1 MDDRTKEA
9 VTRELVE
16 VLGETKVFSRVSD
29 LIPYTKD
36 TYQIRFD
43 EEYKYLPDFVV
54 LPGSTE
60 EVQEVVRIAA
70 RHKAPII
77 PKGGGSNRTGMLV
90 PLTGG
95 IVIDTIKMNKV
106 IEVNVS
112 DLCAT
117 VQPGITL
124 AELDQHLARFGV
136 SLHQVQGSFKVATV
150 GGSISTSGFSR
161 KHQKYGSISDRVMS
175 LEVVLANGRVLRT
188 GPKVLYTSTG
198 YRLHEM
204 FIGAEGTLGVITEA
218 TLRIEPLPEARDAVL
233 AFYDDFRA
241 AKEAGIRLMR
251 SCLTYAGAEAY
262 ETDDATEWGAPKGK
276 VGVFYVTLE
285 GLRGEVESE
294 KAFIEKLVAETGG
307 IQASQEIA
315 EKLLDRYAKQF
326 CGARALI
333 GAEDT
338 ITCYLPIDQIDEF
351 YEIFWGTIMPKY
363 GLKPVPGEALSLD
376 VGKYRILGARY
387 FIPKSEEGWNDY
399 QKALREIAELAT
411 RLGGSISA
419 CHGVGIEHRDNL
431 DLEYSEVALDT
442 MREIKRMFDPDNLMN
457 PGKKLPERK
466 RGRINESI

>member
-276 VGVFYVTLE
+276 V
-285 GLRGEVESE
+285 
-294 KAFIEKLVAETGG
+294 
-307 IQASQEIA
+307 
-315 EKLLDRYAKQF
+315 
-326 CGARALI
+326 
-333 GAEDT
+333 
-338 ITCYLPIDQIDEF
+338 
-351 YEIFWGTIMPKY
+351 
-363 GLKPVPGEALSLD
+363 
-376 VGKYRILGARY
+376 
-387 FIPKSEEGWNDY
+387 
-399 QKALREIAELAT
+399 
-411 RLGGSISA
+411 
-419 CHGVGIEHRDNL
+419 
-431 DLEYSEVALDT
+431 
-442 MREIKRMFDPDNLMN
+442 
-457 PGKKLPERK
+457 
-466 RGRINESI
+466 